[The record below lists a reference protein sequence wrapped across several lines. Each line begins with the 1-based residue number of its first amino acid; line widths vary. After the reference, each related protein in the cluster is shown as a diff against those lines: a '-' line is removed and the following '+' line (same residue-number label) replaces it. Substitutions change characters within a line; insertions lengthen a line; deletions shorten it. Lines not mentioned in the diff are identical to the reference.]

1 MPEEKVLLT
10 AEGLEKL
17 KSELEDLLNTRRPQ
31 VIEKLQRS
39 KELTDTADNGEYEDA
54 KNEQAFLEGR
64 IKSVERMIRNA
75 QVVSSEKARRPSRV
89 EFGTTA
95 TVLNEKGEE
104 KEYTIVGKA
113 ETDPKDGKIS
123 HESPVGKALLGK
135 HIGDEVEVEA
145 PKGKMKYRVLAIY
158 NKEK

>member
-17 KSELEDLLNTRRPQ
+17 KSELENLLNTRRPQ
-31 VIEKLQRS
+31 VLEKLQRS
-39 KELTDTADNGEYEDA
+39 KEFTDVADSAEYEDA

-64 IKSVERMIRNA
+64 IKTVEKMIRNA
-75 QVVSSEKARRPSRV
+75 EVVSSEKARRPSRV
-89 EFGTTA
+89 EFGTTV
-95 TVLNEKGEE
+95 TVLNQNGEE

-113 ETDPKDGKIS
+113 ETDPRNGKIS

-135 HIGDEVEVEA
+135 HVGEEVEVEA
-145 PKGKMKYRVLAIY
+145 PKGTTKYRVLAIY
-158 NKEK
+158 NQKK